1 MAADALDLPYTPK
14 EPETEASTPEPE
26 KKPASGGMPN
36 TSDAAANLLKNFFK
50 GGR

>member
-14 EPETEASTPEPE
+14 EPENEAASEPE